1 MKQKLKLLINKLQLL
16 LKRKKMHHH
25 FNIFLLFIY
34 ASSINLMFTNEVK
47 AQPQVSID
55 VFYRELSPY
64 GTWIQNNEYGYV
76 WVPRHHDNFYPYST
90 GGYWLFTEYGWT
102 WVSDYSWGW
111 APFHY
116 GRWFYDPFYGWVWVP
131 GYNWGAAWV
140 TWRYC
145 PGYYG
150 WAPLGPDI
158 GYDFAFSNGYYLP
171 HEQWHFIH
179 QHDLGR
185 RDVDKR
191 ILGMGGYIKYLNDS
205 KVIDNVKHDEHQQI
219 SYHAGPARN
228 EVERITGKKIT
239 ALAIENATT
248 PVQLVR
254 KSSLKIYRPELQ
266 SEKLQPAAM
275 APKQFENWKGAAN
288 PKKADNIEDH
298 PPVKPL
304 PEKEIRQPDRP
315 IPEKISPRQEQQ
327 QPIKQEPVI
336 LQPEKEIRQPNKP
349 VPERITPKQEQQ
361 VPEKEKPVIQ
371 PRQQEIPR
379 QEIQQP
385 VPRKE
390 NRPIIESPSQ
400 NKPIQQR
407 PPRQRINETPE
418 NNYQPPVRKSVPQ
431 ERPVLKQTLPTRKKP
446 KMAD

>member
-1 MKQKLKLLINKLQLL
+1 LKQKIKLLISKLQLL
-16 LKRKKMHHH
+16 LKNKKRHHH
-25 FNIFLLFIY
+25 FKIFLLLIY
-34 ASSINLMFTNEVK
+34 ATTINVIFITEVK
-47 AQPQVSID
+47 SQHQVSID

-64 GTWIQNNEYGYV
+64 GTWIQNNEYGFV
-76 WVPRHHDNFYPYST
+76 WVPHHHDNFYPYSS

-102 WVSDYSWGW
+102 WVSSYSWGW

-116 GRWFYDPFYGWVWVP
+116 GRWFYDSFYGWVWVP

-228 EVERITGKKIT
+228 EVERITGKKIN

-266 SEKLQPAAM
+266 SEKLQPAAI
-275 APKQFENWKGAAN
+275 APKKFENWKGAAN
-288 PKKADNIEDH
+288 PKKADKIEDQ
-298 PPVKPL
+298 PPVKQL
-304 PEKEIRQPDRP
+304 PEKEIRQPEKP
-315 IPEKISPRQEQQ
+315 VPEKIPPKQEQQ
-327 QPIKQEPVI
+327 QPVI

-371 PRQQEIPR
+371 PRKQDIPR
-379 QEIQQP
+379 QEMPQQP
-385 VPRKE
+385 APKKE
-390 NRPIIESPSQ
+390 NKPIIESPSQ

-407 PPRQRINETPE
+407 PPRQRINEVPE
-418 NNYQPPVRKSVPQ
+418 NNYQAPVRKSVPQ
-431 ERPVLKQTLPTRKKP
+431 EKPVFKQTLPPKRKP
-446 KMAD
+446 K

>member
-16 LKRKKMHHH
+16 LKRKKRHHH
-25 FNIFLLFIY
+25 FNIFLLLIY
-34 ASSINLMFTNEVK
+34 ASSINFIFTNEVK

-191 ILGMGGYIKYLNDS
+191 ILGMGGYIKYLSDS
-205 KVIDNVKHDEHQQI
+205 KVIDNVKHDERQQV

-228 EVERITGKKIT
+228 EVEKITGKKIT
-239 ALAIENATT
+239 ALAIENANT
-248 PVQLVR
+248 PLQQVR
-254 KSSLKIYRPELQ
+254 KSTLKIYRPELQ
-266 SEKLQPAAM
+266 SEKLQSKAM

-288 PKKADNIEDH
+288 PKKADKIDDH
-298 PPVKPL
+298 PSVKPL
-304 PEKEIRQPDRP
+304 PEKEVRQPDRP

-327 QPIKQEPVI
+327 QPIKQEP
-336 LQPEKEIRQPNKP
+336 EKEIHQPDKT
-349 VPERITPKQEQQ
+349 VPERTIPRQEQQ
-361 VPEKEKPVIQ
+361 VPEKENPVIQ

-390 NRPIIESPSQ
+390 NRPIIEAPSQ
-400 NKPIQQR
+400 QKPIQQR
-407 PPRQRINETPE
+407 PPRQRINEVPE
-418 NNYQPPVRKSVPQ
+418 NNYQPPIRKNEPE

>member
-1 MKQKLKLLINKLQLL
+1 MLL
-16 LKRKKMHHH
+16 
-25 FNIFLLFIY
+25 IY
-34 ASSINLMFTNEVK
+34 ASSINFIFTNEVK

-116 GRWFYDPFYGWVWVP
+116 GRWFYDPFYSWVWVP

-171 HEQWHFIH
+171 HDQWHFIH

-191 ILGMGGYIKYLNDS
+191 ILGMGGYIKYLSDS
-205 KVIDNVKHDEHQQI
+205 KVIDNVKHDEHQQV

-288 PKKADNIEDH
+288 PKKADKIEDH

-315 IPEKISPRQEQQ
+315 IPEKISPRQEQK
-327 QPIKQEPVI
+327 QPLKQE
-336 LQPEKEIRQPNKP
+336 PEKEIRQPNKP

-379 QEIQQP
+379 QEIEQP

-418 NNYQPPVRKSVPQ
+418 NNYQPPVRKSEPE

>member
-1 MKQKLKLLINKLQLL
+1 M
-16 LKRKKMHHH
+16 
-25 FNIFLLFIY
+25 
-34 ASSINLMFTNEVK
+34 
-47 AQPQVSID
+47 SID

-64 GTWIQNNEYGYV
+64 GTWIQNNEYGFV
-76 WVPRHHDNFYPYST
+76 WVPHHHDNFYPYSS

-102 WVSDYSWGW
+102 WVSSYSWGW

-116 GRWFYDPFYGWVWVP
+116 GRWFYDSFYGWVWVP

-228 EVERITGKKIT
+228 EVERITGKKIN

-266 SEKLQPAAM
+266 SEKLQPAAI
-275 APKQFENWKGAAN
+275 APKKFENWKGAAN
-288 PKKADNIEDH
+288 PKKADEIEEH
-298 PPVKPL
+298 HPVKQL
-304 PEKEIRQPDRP
+304 PEKEIRQP
-315 IPEKISPRQEQQ
+315 
-327 QPIKQEPVI
+327 V
-336 LQPEKEIRQPNKP
+336 KP

-371 PRQQEIPR
+371 PRQQEVPR
-379 QEIQQP
+379 QEIQHPEAKPIPQ
-385 VPRKE
+385 KE
-390 NRPIIESPSQ
+390 TRPIIEAPTKS
-400 NKPIQQR
+400 KPIEQR
-407 PPRQRINETPE
+407 PSRQRINEIPKNNNQTP
-418 NNYQPPVRKSVPQ
+418 VKKMTPQ
-431 ERPVLKQTLPTRKKP
+431 ERPVLKQSIPIKRRP
-446 KMAD
+446 

>member
-1 MKQKLKLLINKLQLL
+1 LKQKIKLLISKLQLL
-16 LKRKKMHHH
+16 LKNKKRHHH
-25 FNIFLLFIY
+25 FKIFLLLIY
-34 ASSINLMFTNEVK
+34 ATTINVIFITEVK
-47 AQPQVSID
+47 SQHQVSID

-64 GTWIQNNEYGYV
+64 GTWIQNNEYGFV
-76 WVPRHHDNFYPYST
+76 WVPHHHDNFYPYSS

-102 WVSDYSWGW
+102 WVSSYSWGW

-116 GRWFYDPFYGWVWVP
+116 GRWFYDSFYGWVWVP

-228 EVERITGKKIT
+228 EVERITGKKIN

-266 SEKLQPAAM
+266 SEKLQPAAI
-275 APKQFENWKGAAN
+275 APKKFENWKGAAN
-288 PKKADNIEDH
+288 PKKADKIEDQ
-298 PPVKPL
+298 PPVKQL
-304 PEKEIRQPDRP
+304 PEKEIRQPEKP
-315 IPEKISPRQEQQ
+315 VPEKIPPKQEQQ
-327 QPIKQEPVI
+327 RPIKQEPVI
-336 LQPEKEIRQPNKP
+336 LEPEKEIRQPVKP

-379 QEIQQP
+379 QEIQHTEP
-385 VPRKE
+385 KTIPPKE
-390 NRPIIESPSQ
+390 TRPIIEAPPKS
-400 NKPIQQR
+400 KPIEQR
-407 PPRQRINETPE
+407 PSRQRINEIPQ
-418 NNYQPPVRKSVPQ
+418 NNNQPPVKKMTPQ
-431 ERPVLKQTLPTRKKP
+431 EMPVLKQSIPIKRRP
-446 KMAD
+446 